1 MLDIKYYIKS
11 ALPKQEDQD
20 AILKFFG
27 KIKFN
32 SLLDSISFF
41 KNIDKKVGFIS
52 NKKEK
57 EKILGLAPSVV
68 QGLEAQRIS
77 PLDFLNAQVF
87 PQIDMMEA
95 IADLRPKKSGN
106 SIICECASCRDAK
119 KKHPTKDNRDA
130 FVVSSGGMQTG
141 TIKCSRGSCGETT
154 SILRHIMDR
163 DNTNFRE
170 TVINLAKSVG
180 IDYESYERNSE
191 LHIED
196 NGSFKKNNI
205 EIERKALKVELE
217 KRHYRNEFG
226 LMDIEFKKADLSK
239 DFRFNLTTS
248 SLLGRYGELD
258 KKYRVQMI
266 YDYIKMFTTRERDRG
281 EMVEYFAGRGLSE
294 EATRDVGVLKA
305 SKVNKL
311 VSELKD
317 IFGEK
322 DLIEFGVISEKF
334 KSWRYMLLTKDDK
347 YTMCDSAVFF
357 MHDIYSNIPTNIE
370 FKFYG
375 DKVEGSPRKAVS
387 MAQSDIVPS
396 NYYGSGNNID
406 FIKNENSKTLWW
418 TEAVIDAKTVEQ
430 LGMKANSL
438 IGVQKHFNENIGYY
452 KDKISIIAFD
462 EDVAGIKNSEI
473 FAKKLRLAGAKHIFF
488 ASWDTQYGKDLN
500 DLLQSRNLDKI
511 QISFAVF
518 SKGENGEIT
527 ISSDI
532 GKLQYLQET
541 NIAMAYSKSP
551 KKDEVVITDD
561 KLIVNE
567 CDSVNPSIKDFQD
580 IMENVKTKQEINRKE
595 SSEKPSNCQSQH
607 SQISENQEQ
616 EDIII
621 NNL

>member
-1 MLDIKYYIKS
+1 MLDFRYYVKS

-20 AILKFFG
+20 TILKFFG

-32 SLLDSISFF
+32 NLLDSISFF

-52 NKKEK
+52 DEREK
-57 EKILGLAPSVV
+57 EKVLNLAPSVV
-68 QGLEAQRIS
+68 QGLEAQRID

-87 PQIDMMEA
+87 PQLDMMEA

-106 SIICECASCRDAK
+106 SIICECVSCRDAK

-141 TIKCSRGSCGETT
+141 IIKCSRGSCGATT

-205 EIERKALKVELE
+205 EIEREALKVELE
-217 KRHYRNEFG
+217 KRYHRNEFG
-226 LMDIEFKKADLSK
+226 LMDIEFKEADLSK
-239 DFRFNLTTS
+239 NFRSGLTTS
-248 SLLGRYGELD
+248 NLLSKYNELD
-258 KKYRVQMI
+258 KNYRVQMI
-266 YDYIKMFTTRERDRG
+266 YDYIKRFTTREKDRG
-281 EMVEYFAGRGLSE
+281 AMVEYFKGRGLSE
-294 EATRDVGVLKA
+294 EATKDVGVLKA
-305 SKVNKL
+305 NKINKL

-322 DLIEFGVISEKF
+322 DLIEFGIISEKY

-347 YTMCDSAVFF
+347 YKMCDSAVFF
-357 MHDIYSNIPTNIE
+357 MHDIYSDIPTNIE

-375 DKVEGSPRKAVS
+375 DMVEGSPRKAVS
-387 MAQSDIVPS
+387 MAQSDIVSS

-406 FIKNENSKTLWW
+406 FIKNEKLKTLWW

-430 LGMKANSL
+430 LGMRANSL

-452 KDKISIIAFD
+452 KDKVSIIAFD

-488 ASWDTQYGKDLN
+488 ASWDAEYGKDLN

-511 QISFAVF
+511 RISYAVF
-518 SKGENGEIT
+518 SEDINGDIVL
-527 ISSDI
+527 SSDI
-532 GKLQYLQET
+532 SKLQHLQQA
-541 NIAMAYSKSP
+541 NIEMAYSKAP
-551 KKDEVVITDD
+551 KKDEVAVADDNTVI
-561 KLIVNE
+561 KESN
-567 CDSVNPSIKDFQD
+567 SVNPSIKDFQR
-580 IMENVKTKQEINRKE
+580 IMENTKAEQAEIKKE
-595 SSEKPSNCQSQH
+595 APANPSASQPMH